1 MISASFEMEF
11 EQTSGGEGERPPEAT
26 RAPSLLDTEALGQVA
41 GRAEGARGIETR
53 RQKNLIAAAL
63 FDETPTPIKIGRFTI
78 VRELGAGGMGV
89 VYVAY
94 DEQLDRRVAV
104 KLLRGSDS
112 DVEAKLRLQREAQ
125 AMARL
130 SHPNVVT
137 VHEVGTFQDQVFVAM
152 EFIDG
157 QDLRGWLKAE
167 RRSWRA
173 IIEVFVQAAEGLAAA
188 HDAGI
193 VHRDFK
199 PDNVLVGND
208 GRVRV
213 ADFGLAHAFD
223 AALAEHEPTR
233 DGASEPVPEQEASAR
248 LDVSL
253 TKTGAIMGTP
263 AYMAPEQFEGLRTD
277 ARSDQFSFCV
287 ALWEGLYGRRPFSGE
302 NLVALSY
309 AVMDGK
315 LDAPPNE
322 AEVPAWLHTLLVRGL
337 APMAEDRWPTM
348 RDLIAA
354 LAKDPQV
361 RRTRVLRWTALA
373 SVVGTLL
380 GGLAWITATQVTQNA
395 RQRYWNDLTEQLL
408 ELERERGL
416 QQASDDAQ
424 RARDAT
430 RMSVY
435 RSYRPKGG
443 VVDHED
449 PTVAAVLLREVEG
462 SARESEAWVSAA
474 NEILGRPISKA
485 VLTGHRDSVDA
496 LVFSPD
502 GQTLYSGS
510 ADGTVRRW
518 DIATGTSEI
527 IITHD
532 NEVTGVEVSSDG
544 LTVVS
549 SSRDGSVRAHS
560 QGHTRVVTQHA
571 ADVMGIA
578 FSPDGRKLVTAS
590 KDGTARIIDLASGD
604 EVTLRGHLGPV
615 YLACFDARSQRVL
628 TVSGDRRARIWDVVG
643 GRTITELDGHED
655 AVFHGRF
662 IDANQVITGSD
673 DGTVRL
679 WDVAEGIVVQSRIL
693 TRYDVAVTA
702 IDVLSD
708 RVVSAA
714 ADGSVRVTSIFGET
728 KALVSHSDGVW
739 SVKFT
744 PDGRNVVTA
753 SFDATARMQSA
764 DGQGVDLVFNGHRIS
779 IFRLAMENSGRWL
792 ATGSYDGSIRLW
804 DMSRPRLEIPLEG
817 HSRAVFHVDIDDSGR
832 RAVTAS
838 RDGTARVWDV
848 ENGTSI
854 ANLDGGNESLN
865 SAIFSPDGSH
875 VAAATKRGVVELW
888 DLSTNVAKE
897 LVGHEDAVWSVEFDA
912 GGDRL
917 VSTSFDGTA
926 RIWEVATGREILVLR
941 GHEDKVVDSDFE
953 AGGDRV
959 ATASHDGTV
968 RIWNAG
974 TGAVEAILTG
984 HTGKVSALARSPNGE
999 ILATASDDG
1008 TARLWPD
1015 DDPRHSIELRG
1026 HEKAVWTIAFDA
1038 DGERVITASFDGTAR
1053 VWSSR
1058 DGGLERVLQGHAA
1071 GLWDAQFTADGRVVT
1086 AADDNTIRV
1095 WTLNS
1100 DEAPIV
1106 LSGHRNGVTGLAR
1119 TPDGARIISCSAD
1132 STAKIWRLDSLTSS
1146 SEILQGRLI
1155 LATSYCLTVDQRMRE
1170 LGEDMP
1176 QAELAVADCMQGST
1190 R

>member
-485 VLTGHRDSVDA
+485 VI
-496 LVFSPD
+496 P
-502 GQTLYSGS
+502 
-510 ADGTVRRW
+510 
-518 DIATGTSEI
+518 
-527 IITHD
+527 
-532 NEVTGVEVSSDG
+532 VE
-544 LTVVS
+544 T
-549 SSRDGSVRAHS
+549 
-560 QGHTRVVTQHA
+560 
-571 ADVMGIA
+571 
-578 FSPDGRKLVTAS
+578 
-590 KDGTARIIDLASGD
+590 
-604 EVTLRGHLGPV
+604 
-615 YLACFDARSQRVL
+615 
-628 TVSGDRRARIWDVVG
+628 
-643 GRTITELDGHED
+643 
-655 AVFHGRF
+655 
-662 IDANQVITGSD
+662 
-673 DGTVRL
+673 
-679 WDVAEGIVVQSRIL
+679 
-693 TRYDVAVTA
+693 
-702 IDVLSD
+702 
-708 RVVSAA
+708 
-714 ADGSVRVTSIFGET
+714 
-728 KALVSHSDGVW
+728 
-739 SVKFT
+739 
-744 PDGRNVVTA
+744 
-753 SFDATARMQSA
+753 
-764 DGQGVDLVFNGHRIS
+764 
-779 IFRLAMENSGRWL
+779 FR
-792 ATGSYDGSIRLW
+792 
-804 DMSRPRLEIPLEG
+804 
-817 HSRAVFHVDIDDSGR
+817 HQ
-832 RAVTAS
+832 
-838 RDGTARVWDV
+838 
-848 ENGTSI
+848 
-854 ANLDGGNESLN
+854 
-865 SAIFSPDGSH
+865 
-875 VAAATKRGVVELW
+875 
-888 DLSTNVAKE
+888 
-897 LVGHEDAVWSVEFDA
+897 
-912 GGDRL
+912 
-917 VSTSFDGTA
+917 
-926 RIWEVATGREILVLR
+926 
-941 GHEDKVVDSDFE
+941 
-953 AGGDRV
+953 
-959 ATASHDGTV
+959 
-968 RIWNAG
+968 
-974 TGAVEAILTG
+974 
-984 HTGKVSALARSPNGE
+984 
-999 ILATASDDG
+999 
-1008 TARLWPD
+1008 
-1015 DDPRHSIELRG
+1015 
-1026 HEKAVWTIAFDA
+1026 
-1038 DGERVITASFDGTAR
+1038 ER
-1053 VWSSR
+1053 
-1058 DGGLERVLQGHAA
+1058 
-1071 GLWDAQFTADGRVVT
+1071 
-1086 AADDNTIRV
+1086 
-1095 WTLNS
+1095 
-1100 DEAPIV
+1100 
-1106 LSGHRNGVTGLAR
+1106 
-1119 TPDGARIISCSAD
+1119 
-1132 STAKIWRLDSLTSS
+1132 
-1146 SEILQGRLI
+1146 
-1155 LATSYCLTVDQRMRE
+1155 
-1170 LGEDMP
+1170 
-1176 QAELAVADCMQGST
+1176 
-1190 R
+1190 